1 MGARGRRNGRGASAN
16 GLIRLV
22 SGRYPFV
29 SDMAESFAVESV
41 EFLDPSSD
49 LYALRP
55 ADPLEVT
62 FGFYSPAVSFCYPG
76 GEGPLGS
83 EHGS

>member
-1 MGARGRRNGRGASAN
+1 VAD
-16 GLIRLV
+16 V
-22 SGRYPFV
+22 
-29 SDMAESFAVESV
+29 AETFAVESV
-41 EFLDPSSD
+41 EFPDPPGD
-49 LYALRP
+49 LGALRP

-62 FGFYSPAVSFCYPG
+62 FGFYSPSISFCYPG